1 MKPCKAVIVEAAIA
15 GLRAG
20 SSTVRTY
27 CASTSYGAGVSFRMD
42 DSQKAR
48 HSCSHC
54 GASTRY
60 LFTDYRE

>member
-1 MKPCKAVIVEAAIA
+1 MKPSKSVIVGAAIA

-27 CASTSYGAGVSFRMD
+27 SASTSYGAGVSFQMA
-42 DSQKAR
+42 DSQKGR